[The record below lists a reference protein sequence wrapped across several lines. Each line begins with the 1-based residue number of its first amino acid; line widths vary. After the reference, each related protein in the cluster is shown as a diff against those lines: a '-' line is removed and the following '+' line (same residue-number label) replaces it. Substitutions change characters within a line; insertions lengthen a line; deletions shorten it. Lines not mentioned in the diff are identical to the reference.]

1 MILRVICDNTIR
13 WLKINQSNH
22 KGTSNFY
29 DGTDW
34 TIFEFSL
41 WRPYYKNMTKSFT
54 IDTFALFV
62 HLIHFPNN
70 SPPLLQTLNNNKG
83 LPYRN
88 RRGILVHRNQYLY
101 TEIVCQ
107 LLGRGTW
114 SSESDEVSPVI
125 LKKSDIPL
133 CRGGK
138 NLGA

>member
-1 MILRVICDNTIR
+1 
-13 WLKINQSNH
+13 
-22 KGTSNFY
+22 
-29 DGTDW
+29 
-34 TIFEFSL
+34 
-41 WRPYYKNMTKSFT
+41 MTKSLT

-62 HLIHFPNN
+62 HLIHYPNN
-70 SPPLLQTLNNNKG
+70 SPPLLQTLNNNKD

-114 SSESDEVSPVI
+114 SSDEVSPVI